1 MSVMCLEDWASL
13 YSDMHKE
20 VYGRR
25 PRFNWQSWTVEQFEA
40 ECDSLAEQAKL
51 VREAEAEAEQL
62 AISMFEDK
70 VSSLIKHGA
79 ADRKAAIRWMLQSV
93 PAECN
98 VAGKRLEL
106 EYEWGLPHG
115 YLNRS

>member
-13 YSDMHKE
+13 HSDMHKE

-25 PRFNWQSWTVEQFEA
+25 PRFDWQSWTVEQFEA
-40 ECDSLAEQAKL
+40 ECDTLERQMKI

-62 AISMFEDK
+62 AISMFENK
-70 VSSLIKHGA
+70 VASLIKHGA
-79 ADRKAAIRWMLQSV
+79 KDRKTAIRWMLQSV
-93 PAECN
+93 PADCN
-98 VAGKRLEL
+98 IAGRRLEL
-106 EYEWGLPHG
+106 EYEYGLPHG